1 MFNLQNLNLSVGK
14 RCLLSELNLQIA
26 DNNFT
31 AIMGE
36 NGCGKSTLVA
46 AISGL
51 YSQYS
56 GELSFCG
63 KAIDAYSEE
72 ELARRRAL
80 VNQFNQVNFAYHVE
94 DVLYMSRYLHSE
106 TRHDSVA
113 LIELLCQ
120 WFDIAHLLGQN
131 IQHLS
136 GGERQ
141 RVFITKAV
149 LQLISSISELSQPD
163 CFKNKVLILD
173 EPTSALDIRHQ
184 RAVLQRIQKLKRQGL
199 TVICVSHDINL
210 ISRFADQFILL
221 GNSPLGGGSLIKH
234 GDKSDV
240 LTAENIEKAFGYR
253 PQIIYDSTGHPLISH

>member
-1 MFNLQNLNLSVGK
+1 MFNLQNFNLSVGK
-14 RCLLSELNLQIA
+14 RCLLRDLNLQIT
-26 DNNFT
+26 DNSFT
-31 AIMGE
+31 AILGE

-51 YSQYS
+51 YPQYS

-63 KAIDAYSEE
+63 NTIDTYSEE
-72 ELARRRAL
+72 DLARRRAL

-94 DVLYMSRYLHSE
+94 DILYMSRYLYSE
-106 TRHDSVA
+106 KRNDSVT
-113 LIELLCQ
+113 LIELVCQ
-120 WFDIAHLLGQN
+120 WFDIAHLPGQN

-149 LQLISSISELSQPD
+149 LQLIGSISELSQPD

-184 RAVLQRIQKLKRQGL
+184 RAVLQRIQKLQSQGL
-199 TVICVSHDINL
+199 TVICVTHDLNL

-221 GNSPLGGGSLIKH
+221 GNSHLNNGSLIKT

-253 PQIIYDSTGHPLISH
+253 PQIIYDPTGHPLISH